1 MDATD
6 LQLDEACFALSGA
19 LGPPLDEIE
28 WLARLDLLAGECPTP
43 TAEGIARYLFDD
55 LGFAGNAQ
63 AYYDW
68 RNSCLDR
75 VIGSRSGI
83 PITLS
88 VLMIEVGRRVGVP
101 LVGVGMPAHFIVRD
115 ARDPDSFFDPFSGG
129 VALDR
134 SGARALFE
142 RVTEGRMPWQDTFLE
157 PTVGQAIIV
166 RILNNLRSIYVARD
180 DVVRLGIVMK
190 LRACVPQLAVA
201 EADEIVTASAVFN

>member
-6 LQLDEACFALSGA
+6 LQLDEACFAVSSA

-43 TAEGIARYLFDD
+43 TAEGIARYLFED

-75 VIGSRSGI
+75 VIAARTGI

-101 LVGVGMPAHFIVRD
+101 LVGVGMPGHFIVRD
-115 ARDPDSFFDPFSGG
+115 ARDPDSFFDPFGG
-129 VALDR
+129 GTALDR

-142 RVTEGRMPWQDTFLE
+142 QVTEGRMPWQDDYLD
-157 PTVGQAIIV
+157 PTIGQAIVV
-166 RILNNLRSIYVARD
+166 RMLNNLRSIFVGRGD
-180 DVVRLGIVMK
+180 LVRLGIVMQ

-201 EADEIVTASAVFN
+201 EADDIVTASAVFN